1 MREPSL
7 SCISNWNFRYYS
19 PAEGNNSVLYEQL
32 WKQYLGKGVKIPD
45 MAIVKDFFRFHAA
58 LHKPRILAVPS
69 VDSLNSNAERFF
81 SSFERVTQTEI
92 SKDLR
97 SKVYYVSI
105 LSI

>member
-1 MREPSL
+1 
-7 SCISNWNFRYYS
+7 
-19 PAEGNNSVLYEQL
+19 
-32 WKQYLGKGVKIPD
+32 

-58 LHKPRILAVPS
+58 LRKPRILAVLS
-69 VDSLNSNAERFF
+69 VDLLNSDAERFF
-81 SSFERVTQTEI
+81 FGFECVTQTEI